1 MRYGVAATN
10 PAEWALLA
18 TGMAPR
24 AMFEGYA
31 PAYARALVL
40 ATELGVFETL
50 ASGSRTSDEVA
61 AACGTDA
68 RATRKLLDLLVAM
81 RYLRRGADAYRLTR
95 DSRRF
100 LLADAPDSIR
110 DMVLMKRL
118 EWRWLEGLDEF
129 VRTGRPLRVH
139 EEMTEADWGVYQRGM
154 RAQANP
160 AGALIARFVPVPKGA
175 REMLDVGGSHGHFS
189 VEICRRHP
197 GLRATVL
204 DLPQAVEHATPILAR
219 EGMGDR
225 VVLRA
230 GDALTD
236 DLGEAAYDLIFMFS
250 LVHHFD
256 EATSRDL
263 VARCARAL
271 RPGGILAI
279 GDVMR
284 PATGARVRQLPAFYD
299 LYFALISEAGLP
311 AFEEIRDW
319 QSAAGLRPRRR
330 IRLPFS
336 EGVGIQAA
344 VKPASAP

>member
-1 MRYGVAATN
+1 MRYGVTTGN
-10 PAEWALLA
+10 PAEWILLA
-18 TGMAPR
+18 TGLAPK
-24 AMFEGYA
+24 ALIEGYA
-31 PAYARALVL
+31 PAFARALVL
-40 ATELGVFETL
+40 ATEMGVFETL
-50 ASGSRTSDEVA
+50 APGQRTAGEVA
-61 AACGTDA
+61 AGCGTDA
-68 RATRKLLDLLVAM
+68 RATRKLLDLLAAM
-81 RYLRRGADAYRLTR
+81 HYLRRSGEAYRLTR
-95 DSRRF
+95 ESRRF
-100 LLADAPDSIR
+100 LLADAPGSIR

-129 VRTGRPLRVH
+129 VRTGRPLQVH
-139 EEMTEADWGVYQRGM
+139 QQMTDDDWGLYQRGM

-160 AGALIARFVPVPKGA
+160 AGALIARFVRVPRGA

-204 DLPQAVEHATPILAR
+204 DLPQAVEQAAPMLAR

-230 GDALTD
+230 GDALAD
-236 DLGEAAYDLIFMFS
+236 DLGESTYDLIFMFS

-256 EATSRDL
+256 DATNRDL

-284 PATGARVRQLPAFYD
+284 PGPGARPSQQAAFYD

-311 AFEEIRDW
+311 SFDEIRDW
-319 QSAAGLRPRRR
+319 QTAAGLRPRRR
-330 IRLPFS
+330 TRLPFS
-336 EGVGIQAA
+336 GGVGIQAA
-344 VKPASAP
+344 VKPASAS